1 MYIMN
6 TNVQTG
12 SGLLDIVTDAANK
25 IKDETKKQSS
35 SMFNLF
41 SKESEPANNEQESI
55 MHEPAMPEAQGHEP
69 AMPVIPVE
77 PGNKYGGGKK
87 RRKSK
92 SKKHKKHKKSLKK
105 IVKRKRKNNK
115 NTKHKK
121 HKKTVRKTSKRKY

>member
-25 IKDETKKQSS
+25 IKDETKKQSG

-41 SKESEPANNEQESI
+41 SKESQPANNEQ
-55 MHEPAMPEAQGHEP
+55 PNMPEVQEP
-69 AMPVIPVE
+69 NMPEENIMPEVQE
-77 PGNKYGGGKK
+77 PENKYVGGIK

-105 IVKRKRKNNK
+105 IVII
-115 NTKHKK
+115 
-121 HKKTVRKTSKRKY
+121 

>member
-1 MYIMN
+1 MN

-12 SGLLDIVTDAANK
+12 SGLFDIVTDAANK

-41 SKESEPANNEQESI
+41 SKESQPD
-55 MHEPAMPEAQGHEP
+55 MPEVQAPNLNMLEVQ
-69 AMPVIPVE
+69 ALNMFVIFVE
-77 PGNKYGGGKK
+77 LGNKYGGGKK

>member
-25 IKDETKKQSS
+25 IKDETKKQSG

-41 SKESEPANNEQESI
+41 SKESQPANNEQ
-55 MHEPAMPEAQGHEP
+55 PNMPEVQEP
-69 AMPVIPVE
+69 NMPEENIMPEVQE
-77 PGNKYGGGKK
+77 PENKYVGGIK

-105 IVKRKRKNNK
+105 IVKRRRKNTK

>member
-25 IKDETKKQSS
+25 IKDETKKQSG

-41 SKESEPANNEQESI
+41 SKESQPANNEQEQN
-55 MHEPAMPEAQGHEP
+55 MPEENIMPEVQEQNMPEVQEP
-69 AMPVIPVE
+69 E
-77 PGNKYGGGKK
+77 NKYVGGIK

-92 SKKHKKHKKSLKK
+92 SRKHKKHKKSLKK
-105 IVKRKRKNNK
+105 IVKRKRK